1 MGTVRYTVVN
11 GQVIAEN
18 RNGVRKTYVPDP
30 SGSTIALLDDKQK
43 ITDTFSYS
51 PFGEL
56 KSRTG
61 TTPTPFQYIGTKG
74 YYTDPNNRIY
84 VRARTYQP
92 NYARWMTVDPLW
104 PGESA
109 YGYVRGNPV
118 SFSDPLGRQTQK
130 RAQASWMPSCDELKR
145 CLKRRGSP
153 YGYGSDTC
161 SCVSRHPNDYDMDLA
176 LCVFWQETNLGQR
189 NPDGGIG
196 RCTEFCFRE
205 LIRLGC
211 SWLKLKFQDY
221 NDFKRRATPCE
232 KARAAFD
239 YLGCAG
245 LIRYGPGSGKPGDY
259 RGTTGTRVRK
269 CADCLQMPS
278 SYFCWIPVPPTDPLF
293 NELQCRSCLS
303 IVHP

>member
-92 NYARWMTVDPLW
+92 NYARWMSVDPLW

-109 YGYVRGNPV
+109 YGYARNNPV
-118 SFSDPLGRQTQK
+118 RWVDRSGMETDPCAPGGSNRQK
-130 RAQASWMPSCDELKR
+130 P
-145 CLKRRGSP
+145 P
-153 YGYGSDTC
+153 NC
-161 SCVSRHPNDYDMDLA
+161 SKC
-176 LCVFWQETNLGQR
+176 
-189 NPDGGIG
+189 
-196 RCTEFCFRE
+196 
-205 LIRLGC
+205 
-211 SWLKLKFQDY
+211 
-221 NDFKRRATPCE
+221 
-232 KARAAFD
+232 
-239 YLGCAG
+239 
-245 LIRYGPGSGKPGDY
+245 GPGCKAVYLTCYELREVGKNCGVLPA
-259 RGTTGTRVRK
+259 K
-269 CADCLQMPS
+269 
-278 SYFCWIPVPPTDPLF
+278 
-293 NELQCRSCLS
+293 
-303 IVHP
+303 

>member
-1 MGTVRYTVVN
+1 MPMKVRYTVVN

-109 YGYVRGNPV
+109 YGYARGNPSTLADPSGQGIKEFWDCYYKLIGGGWGERNACKKCKSIFGGGV
-118 SFSDPLGRQTQK
+118 NCDGFMFPDKPNLSPAVVWCIRLACSLQTGQQMLKPLPVMIEDPL
-130 RAQASWMPSCDELKR
+130 RALPGLIKKCLKGPPSQSLDDCVRDAMNRRGPIFEICSRLTGGTRIDWAICLLISDSNYECKR
-145 CLKRRGSP
+145 CCDVLFSSSRDNRDNGLCHKAC
-153 YGYGSDTC
+153 GY
-161 SCVSRHPNDYDMDLA
+161 
-176 LCVFWQETNLGQR
+176 
-189 NPDGGIG
+189 
-196 RCTEFCFRE
+196 
-205 LIRLGC
+205 
-211 SWLKLKFQDY
+211 
-221 NDFKRRATPCE
+221 
-232 KARAAFD
+232 
-239 YLGCAG
+239 
-245 LIRYGPGSGKPGDY
+245 
-259 RGTTGTRVRK
+259 
-269 CADCLQMPS
+269 
-278 SYFCWIPVPPTDPLF
+278 
-293 NELQCRSCLS
+293 
-303 IVHP
+303 

>member
-61 TTPTPFQYIGTKG
+61 TTPTPFQYIGTRG
-74 YYTDPNNRIY
+74 YYTDPNNRVY

-109 YGYVRGNPV
+109 YGYARNNPV
-118 SFSDPLGRQTQK
+118 RWVDPSGTGVLIVIGVIGGLLATPVIVGGLVGCSL
-130 RAQASWMPSCDELKR
+130 ASWSVGKETHEVCKKFLKHPECDKLAH
-145 CLKRRGSP
+145 
-153 YGYGSDTC
+153 
-161 SCVSRHPNDYDMDLA
+161 CVSACIARKCGTIVLSWCLGLIKDNPFTGDPKDRAGDLA
-176 LCVFWQETNLGQR
+176 ANHKGEQ
-189 NPDGGIG
+189 
-196 RCTEFCFRE
+196 
-205 LIRLGC
+205 
-211 SWLKLKFQDY
+211 
-221 NDFKRRATPCE
+221 
-232 KARAAFD
+232 
-239 YLGCAG
+239 CA
-245 LIRYGPGSGKPGDY
+245 LSGKEL
-259 RGTTGTRVRK
+259 RV
-269 CADCLQMPS
+269 
-278 SYFCWIPVPPTDPLF
+278 
-293 NELQCRSCLS
+293 CLS
-303 IVHP
+303 CCLEKILDVKLGVVK

>member
-61 TTPTPFQYIGTKG
+61 TTPTPFQYIGTRG

-109 YGYVRGNPV
+109 YGYARGNPV
-118 SFSDPLGRQTQK
+118 RWVDLQGTYVLRFDPDFWNKSGVVERNNCYNYACNDPGNDYRQPGGISGRKYNNMPNPPHFSCNNLLQNAIRDGLIPIDPIKYKKKGCPPKWHKVCLYISDDGDFSDFHWYRRDSDGSWSNKPGGQNISRCYLG
-130 RAQASWMPSCDELKR
+130 
-145 CLKRRGSP
+145 
-153 YGYGSDTC
+153 
-161 SCVSRHPNDYDMDLA
+161 
-176 LCVFWQETNLGQR
+176 TNIPIT
-189 NPDGGIG
+189 NPDIDAPLRGYEKK
-196 RCTEFCFRE
+196 C
-205 LIRLGC
+205 GC
-211 SWLKLKFQDY
+211 L
-221 NDFKRRATPCE
+221 
-232 KARAAFD
+232 
-239 YLGCAG
+239 CAKD
-245 LIRYGPGSGKPGDY
+245 KPWN
-259 RGTTGTRVRK
+259 R
-269 CADCLQMPS
+269 
-278 SYFCWIPVPPTDPLF
+278 F
-293 NELQCRSCLS
+293 
-303 IVHP
+303 

>member
-43 ITDTFSYS
+43 ITDAFSYS

-61 TTPTPFQYIGTKG
+61 TTPTPFQYIGTRG

-109 YGYVRGNPV
+109 YGYARGNPV
-118 SFSDPLGRQTQK
+118 RWGDRSGKGCLSTSHVKIIPV
-130 RAQASWMPSCDELKR
+130 ACPSWAR
-145 CLKRRGSP
+145 CPNHKRRFF
-153 YGYGSDTC
+153 TWE
-161 SCVSRHPNDYDMDLA
+161 VLN
-176 LCVFWQETNLGQR
+176 
-189 NPDGGIG
+189 
-196 RCTEFCFRE
+196 
-205 LIRLGC
+205 
-211 SWLKLKFQDY
+211 
-221 NDFKRRATPCE
+221 
-232 KARAAFD
+232 
-239 YLGCAG
+239 
-245 LIRYGPGSGKPGDY
+245 
-259 RGTTGTRVRK
+259 
-269 CADCLQMPS
+269 
-278 SYFCWIPVPPTDPLF
+278 
-293 NELQCRSCLS
+293 
-303 IVHP
+303 

>member
-18 RNGVRKTYVPDP
+18 RDGVRKTYVPDP

-109 YGYVRGNPV
+109 YGYARNNPV
-118 SFSDPLGRQTQK
+118 NLVDVSGLQTRRRRPPQPRPRPNCNGRDRNRPPQCSARETPVWITCFSGVGTGGTWGNCAVRCRPNQACCRRYFVPLCPIGTTIGI
-130 RAQASWMPSCDELKR
+130 P
-145 CLKRRGSP
+145 
-153 YGYGSDTC
+153 GYGQCRVGTC
-161 SCVSRHPNDYDMDLA
+161 GCGPTQDPPNPNNWIDVWFEDCGRHPFA
-176 LCVFWQETNLGQR
+176 CWV
-189 NPDGGIG
+189 
-196 RCTEFCFRE
+196 C
-205 LIRLGC
+205 IRLPDSC
-211 SWLKLKFQDY
+211 
-221 NDFKRRATPCE
+221 
-232 KARAAFD
+232 
-239 YLGCAG
+239 
-245 LIRYGPGSGKPGDY
+245 
-259 RGTTGTRVRK
+259 TTGG
-269 CADCLQMPS
+269 AELLGPWPS
-278 SYFCWIPVPPTDPLF
+278 
-293 NELQCRSCLS
+293 
-303 IVHP
+303 